1 MARLLIVGC
10 GCRGR
15 ALGRELRADGHAVRG
30 TTRDP
35 GRAATIEADGLE
47 AWVADP
53 ARIATLTEALDAVT
67 VLCWLLGSAQGDDVA
82 VGALHGPRLQ
92 RMLEETVDTTVR
104 GVVYEASGSVADE
117 HLAGGEAIVRGAHET
132 WSIPVALLRRD
143 AGDGHDAWLSEAVSV
158 VRGLLGGAGAGRP
171 SHRVCSSITLPAGKQ
186 VKSD

>member
-1 MARLLIVGC
+1 VARLLIVGC

-15 ALGRELRADGHAVRG
+15 ELGRALRADGHAVRG

-35 GRAATIEADGLE
+35 GRTAGIEAGGME
-47 AWVADP
+47 AWVGDP
-53 ARIATLTEALDAVT
+53 ARIATLTDALDGVT
-67 VLCWLLGSAQGDDVA
+67 VLCWLLGSAQGDDQA

-117 HLAGGEAIVRGAHET
+117 HLRGGTAIVRQAHET

-143 AGDGHDAWLSEAVSV
+143 PAAGQDAWLSDATGA
-158 VRGLLGGAGAGRP
+158 VRGLLEG
-171 SHRVCSSITLPAGKQ
+171 
-186 VKSD
+186 